1 MTTRG
6 GARGKDSAHQG
17 FPHRAGARR
26 VGTALRLPARRGGQD
41 GGLRAGSDE
50 VWEGLRAAVWT
61 MTAKTYDV
69 SSALIRRLE
78 KNLADSMK
86 AERAARATLR
96 TAKDCVTSAEARV
109 FNARRALIE
118 ALNGKATTA

>member
-1 MTTRG
+1 
-6 GARGKDSAHQG
+6 
-17 FPHRAGARR
+17 
-26 VGTALRLPARRGGQD
+26 
-41 GGLRAGSDE
+41 
-50 VWEGLRAAVWT
+50 